1 MAAAFALASGTVGA
15 AMSGALS
22 RTRAIALSYGI
33 MQRPTPTEL
42 HEHAHELSLRI
53 IKHLW
58 ENWGRDP
65 GGPRNQEVDLYTV
78 NIPLIPQLVGGLETC
93 WAPIWRSTLC
103 RLLAIVPNDD
113 DSQEPERASGMA
125 GSLTFRW
132 APDIAALLPSDLSTV
147 SVGSDAWMLGMG
159 YATVTPLK
167 ASFAEVESGEIGNT
181 PEKPR
186 LLKL

>member
-1 MAAAFALASGTVGA
+1 MAAAFSLASGTVGA

-22 RTRAIALSYGI
+22 RTRAIALSYGHV
-33 MQRPTPTEL
+33 QHPTPTEWCEL
-42 HEHAHELSLRI
+42 AHEQSIRI

-58 ENWGRDP
+58 ESWGKDP

-78 NIPLIPQLVGGLETC
+78 NIPLIPQLVRGLETC
-93 WAPIWRSTLC
+93 WAPIWRSSLC
-103 RLLAIVPNDD
+103 RLLAVVPDG
-113 DSQEPERASGMA
+113 DSQEPERTSGMA
-125 GSLTFRW
+125 GSLAFRW
-132 APDIAALLPSDLSTV
+132 APDITHLLTSDLSTIP
-147 SVGSDAWMLGMG
+147 VGSDTWMLRMG

-167 ASFAEVESGEIGNT
+167 ASFAEVESGEIGNI